1 MLAWGMQEGSRCAL
15 VVRPFFMGLATQ
27 PSGFTRPPPDLH
39 TPAVHGPNLPA
50 QPIHPP
56 CPLSPPS
63 RLPLRELRI
72 SGLASERALYQL
84 ALPDELTQLAATL
97 EQLELPRCGL
107 RALPEQAAALAAL
120 TSLDLSSNSIVRL
133 PEMR

>member
-1 MLAWGMQEGSRCAL
+1 MQERSSCA
-15 VVRPFFMGLATQ
+15 VAVRPVKGLVRQPRGFVKAATC
-27 PSGFTRPPPDLH
+27 
-39 TPAVHGPNLPA
+39 TPAMHGPNLPG

-56 CPLSPPS
+56 GPLSPPS

-84 ALPDELTQLAATL
+84 SLPDELTQLAATL

-107 RALPEQAAALAAL
+107 RALPEQVAALALL

-133 PEMR
+133 PEMG